1 MTKNIDESSEFG
13 RFGLPEEGA
22 DTTRVIKVADEQAL
36 STGHDC
42 LVCIYGG
49 PVGRR
54 FELDGGATTIGR
66 GDDCGITLG
75 DEKTSRVHLQISFD
89 KGSGQHIAEDMKS
102 TNGSWCNG
110 KAMNSPVPLEHGA
123 EIELGQTVL
132 EYSSRTFPNNE
143 AAQAARKRTK
153 AQEAPETLLDD
164 TNRPF

>member
-1 MTKNIDESSEFG
+1 MATIYI
-13 RFGLPEEGA
+13 
-22 DTTRVIKVADEQAL
+22 IK
-36 STGHDC
+36 
-42 LVCIYGG
+42 G
-49 PVGRR
+49 PD
-54 FELDGGATTIGR
+54 DGDAFSIGEDAVTIGR

-110 KAMNSPVPLEHGA
+110 KAMHSPVPLEHGA

-143 AAQAARKRTK
+143 AAQAARKRTSSHNVH
-153 AQEAPETLLDD
+153 ETLLDD